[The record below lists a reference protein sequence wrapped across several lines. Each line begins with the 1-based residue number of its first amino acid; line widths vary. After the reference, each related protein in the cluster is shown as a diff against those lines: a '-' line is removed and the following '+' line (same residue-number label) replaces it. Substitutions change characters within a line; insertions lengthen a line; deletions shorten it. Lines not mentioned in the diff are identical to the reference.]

1 MNIHNIHHSE
11 AEMITTIFWE
21 KKKKKKKGRKEKGTT
36 FHNSLYEIKSG
47 QKKGSFW
54 VLNDSSSHLTQNI
67 LKNTI
72 I

>member
-21 KKKKKKKGRKEKGTT
+21 KKKGKKKKGTT

-67 LKNTI
+67 LKKTI